1 MAHKKGQ
8 GSVRNGRD
16 SVSKR
21 LGVKRFGG
29 ESVTAGSILIRQRG
43 SRYLAGANVG
53 IGRDWTLFALADGKV
68 RFDKQGRRINID
80 LVPFGQRVVTPPHQ
94 VLIKGIRQQADALL
108 YLLN

>member
-29 ESVTAGSILIRQRG
+29 QLVNAGSILIRQRG
-43 SRYLAGANVG
+43 TKFVAGRNVG
-53 IGRDWTLFALADGKV
+53 TGRDWTLFALVNGTVA
-68 RFDKQGRRINID
+68 FDKNGKRVNV
-80 LVPFGQRVVTPPHQ
+80 VPVPTSA
-94 VLIKGIRQQADALL
+94 K
-108 YLLN
+108 N